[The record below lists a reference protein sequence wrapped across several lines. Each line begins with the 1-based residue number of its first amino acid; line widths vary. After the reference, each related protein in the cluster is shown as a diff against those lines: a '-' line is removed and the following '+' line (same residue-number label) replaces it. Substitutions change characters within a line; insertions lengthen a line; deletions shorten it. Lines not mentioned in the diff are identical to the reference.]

1 MLTNF
6 YLNMNAGFGLS
17 RAFELSFG
25 VTLRTFLI
33 NAATY
38 LVLLVILTYA
48 LIFAGDMVMAAKA
61 TSHEHQAAYVRELER
76 VVDKCTSR
84 GENSIVI
91 DGEVWLCGAVPTGA
105 KI

>member
-6 YLNMNAGFGLS
+6 YLNMTAGFSLP

-33 NAATY
+33 N
-38 LVLLVILTYA
+38 LVSYVVLIAILTYP
-48 LIFAGDMVMAAKA
+48 LIFAGDMVTANSGAAR
-61 TSHEHQAAYVRELER
+61 QAAYVRELER

>member
-25 VTLRTFLI
+25 VTLRTFLT

-38 LVLLVILTYA
+38 LALLAILTYA
-48 LIFAGDMVMAAKA
+48 LIFAGDMVMAVP
-61 TSHEHQAAYVRELER
+61 ERQAAYVRELER

-84 GENSIVI
+84 GENTIVI